1 MARYRK
7 TYKTRSNEARIPLQL
22 GDVSVDAHFVNGNI
36 RDNEWA
42 TLTTSD
48 ALVQFVIE
56 NSPLFGKRIFLDSSF
71 MIEEPVVE
79 PELTIDDVKTLADA
93 RKYMEKEYGV
103 DPKTI
108 ISPNALKSQMKN
120 HQVVFPNA
128 QF

>member
-22 GDVSVDAHFVNGNI
+22 GDVTVDAHFVNGNI

-42 TLTTSD
+42 MLTTSE
-48 ALVQFVIE
+48 AIVQFVIE
-56 NSPLFGKRIFLDSSF
+56 NSPLFGKKIFLESAF
-71 MIEEPVVE
+71 EIEEPVVE
-79 PELTIDDVKTLADA
+79 PELTLDDVKTLADA
-93 RKYMEKEYGV
+93 RKYMEANFGI
-103 DPKTI
+103 DTKTI